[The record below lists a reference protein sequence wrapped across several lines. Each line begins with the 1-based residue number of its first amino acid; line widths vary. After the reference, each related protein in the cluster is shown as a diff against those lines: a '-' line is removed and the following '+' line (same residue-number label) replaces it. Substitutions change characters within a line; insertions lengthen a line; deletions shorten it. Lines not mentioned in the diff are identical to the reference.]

1 MRRGS
6 LFTVG
11 FMVLLLAASSSLAQD
26 RPVVGTVIDVDEGRR
41 RLQIEVDAQ
50 YGSRV
55 TIESDAVSTTWY
67 GFGTVINDRPE
78 IFTGSSG
85 LANVRLGDRIQ
96 VLGSSA
102 SEGTIR
108 ARQVTL
114 LGRSVDAP
122 QVGVGQTRTPTSA
135 STPTTTA
142 PAVAPA
148 AGDVIEGTIRQIND
162 AEGRLVIQTPDR
174 RMVTVRTFRNTP
186 VYYQAQVYRVTNLEL
201 GDRIRVEADPRDTQ
215 GAEITARRID
225 VTQSVQEAGI
235 VAPGGTVT
243 MIEGRI
249 TRVEPQLGV
258 VYIEQP
264 RGEVMVDMTQAANAQ
279 NEVLQ
284 AGDLR
289 VGDFVEISGSYNRV
303 GDRFLASTVRYP
315 GGGGMAGAEPF
326 IRYSVVTLTG
336 TIVET
341 LDDGPTLG
349 FRESETN
356 SIVRIWVTP
365 GFTARTRGTAY
376 VNANALR
383 VNDTAVIDA
392 FRDGSGNLIAQTI
405 RLRNR

>member
-6 LFTVG
+6 LFSVG

-26 RPVVGTVIDVDEGRR
+26 RPLVGTVIDVDEGRR
-41 RLQIEVDAQ
+41 RLQIEVDTQ

-55 TIESDAVSTTWY
+55 TIESDSVSTTWH

-96 VLGSSA
+96 VVGSGQ
-102 SEGTIR
+102 SEGTVR

-135 STPTTTA
+135 STPTTTS

-148 AGDVIEGTIRQIND
+148 AGNVIEGTIRQIND
-162 AEGRLVIQTPDR
+162 EEGRLVIQTTDR

-225 VTQSVQEAGI
+225 VTQSVQEAGM
-235 VAPGGTVT
+235 VTPGGTVT
-243 MIEGRI
+243 LLEGRV

-258 VYIEQP
+258 VYLEQP
-264 RGEVMVDMTQAANAQ
+264 RGEVMVDMTQAANAE

-284 AGDLR
+284 AADLS

-303 GDRFLASTVRYP
+303 GDLFLASTVRYP
-315 GGGGMAGAEPF
+315 GGGGMAGSEPF

-341 LDDGPTLG
+341 LDDGPTIG

-356 SIVRIWVTP
+356 SIVRIWVTQ
-365 GFTARTRGTAY
+365 GFAARTRGTAY
-376 VNANALR
+376 INADALR
-383 VNDTAVIDA
+383 VNDTAVIDV
-392 FRDGSGNLIAQTI
+392 FRDGSGNLIAQAI